1 MLQCESDFA
10 YDISWCVI
18 VLTYVE
24 INCFYFSQ
32 LLEKTS
38 DGILKAAKLG
48 DLKTVSGISESCLRH
63 CLFLSNLCSVL
74 WDAFNFPDLFHW
86 DADVL

>member
-1 MLQCESDFA
+1 MLQFESDFA
-10 YDISWCVI
+10 HDIFWYVI

-24 INCFYFSQ
+24 INCFYFSH

-48 DLKTVSGISESCLRH
+48 DLKMVSGIVKIVYVSIYFCQMYVHFSGMPLIS
-63 CLFLSNLCSVL
+63 LIYFIKMQV
-74 WDAFNFPDLFHW
+74 
-86 DADVL
+86 

>member
-1 MLQCESDFA
+1 MLQFESDFA
-10 YDISWCVI
+10 CDISWCVI

-24 INCFYFSQ
+24 INCFYFSH

-48 DLKTVSGISESCLRH
+48 DLKTVSGIVNIFYVIVYFCH
-63 CLFLSNLCSVL
+63 ISVQYSGMPFISL
-74 WDAFNFPDLFHW
+74 IYLTKMQ
-86 DADVL
+86 V